1 MIVFSRFSC
10 CFNHSVHSCH
20 FCLILLKK
28 IGFQIHSG
36 SFGSHVGCSL
46 GLLVVLLLLGVLVL
60 LGGLLLLGVLMLLGG
75 LLLLDVLLLL
85 GVLLLL
91 DVLLVLGEPVL
102 LGMLLLL
109 LLICCTPYI
118 PTNINTDTMVKNL
131 HPAIVYFQKRE
142 HPPLFSL
149 FR

>member
-1 MIVFSRFSC
+1 MIVFSHFSC

-28 IGFQIHSG
+28 IGFQIQSG

-46 GLLVVLLLLGVLVL
+46 GLLVVLLLLGVL
-60 LGGLLLLGVLMLLGG
+60 MLLGG

-85 GVLLLL
+85 GGLLLL

-142 HPPLFSL
+142 HPPLFSI